1 MDGDAGPARPAATD
15 LPGMVELS
23 VSGAREEVLA
33 RVRRA
38 LAAVPGS
45 EVPDDVTVPR
55 GYLEWEPAGT
65 VDRFVERVADYG
77 AGVRLVAAAD
87 VADAVAAS
95 CAAHAVSRVVVPA
108 EIPPEWLPETL
119 EAVADTDLGANE
131 LNAIGAVLTGCAL
144 GIAET
149 GTLVLDAGPRQGRR
163 VLTLIPDVHICI
175 VEADQIVDG
184 VPAALRRLAD
194 GLRTTRRPLTFVSG
208 PSATSDI
215 ELSRV
220 EGVHGPRRL
229 EVIVASG

>member
-1 MDGDAGPARPAATD
+1 
-15 LPGMVELS
+15 MVELS

-38 LAAVPGS
+38 LAAVPAS
-45 EVPDDVTVPR
+45 EVPEDVPVPR
-55 GYLEWEPAGT
+55 AYLEREPGAT
-65 VDRFVERVADYG
+65 VDRFVERVAEYG
-77 AGVRLVAAAD
+77 ADVRVVAAVD
-87 VADAVAAS
+87 VADAVADA
-95 CAAHAVSRVVVPA
+95 CATHGVSRIVVPA
-108 EIPPEWLPETL
+108 QIQPAWLPEDL
-119 EAVADTDLGANE
+119 EGVADTNLGADE
-131 LNAIGAVLTGCAL
+131 LDAIDAVLTGCAL
-144 GIAET
+144 AIAET
-149 GTLVLDAGPRQGRR
+149 GTIVLDSGPRQGRR
-163 VLTLIPDVHICI
+163 ALTLIPDVHICI